1 MPGIKH
7 LIECHC
13 FLKIFNKKQINHKFP
28 VYSKLDEQGN
38 VVPRLAKCNNCE
50 AMHYVTDVCKSELR
64 PGKEDVQTILD
75 KEDITMMLPD
85 KIANVLIKNNA
96 DVSDFEHSLDIIENE
111 AWGSVVVVKRS
122 IVGENEQV
130 KAMEILSEN
139 RIKIYN
145 KDINKIIKVQE

>member
-1 MPGIKH
+1 
-7 LIECHC
+7 
-13 FLKIFNKKQINHKFP
+13 
-28 VYSKLDEQGN
+28 
-38 VVPRLAKCNNCE
+38 
-50 AMHYVTDVCKSELR
+50 
-64 PGKEDVQTILD
+64 
-75 KEDITMMLPD
+75 MLPD